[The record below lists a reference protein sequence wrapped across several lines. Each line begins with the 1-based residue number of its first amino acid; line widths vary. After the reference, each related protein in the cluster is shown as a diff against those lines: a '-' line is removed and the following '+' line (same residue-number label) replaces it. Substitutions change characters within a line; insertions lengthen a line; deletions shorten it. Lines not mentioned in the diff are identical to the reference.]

1 MARGRKVPASTEEK
15 VAIKIGKEVSDFTL
29 DLEAVGRYLAKALP
43 YTVFVRAMTILE
55 AGQFYRE
62 ETERNKYGY
71 THRDDIQ

>member
-62 ETERNKYGY
+62 EVERNKYGY
-71 THRDDIQ
+71 THRDYIQ